1 MTRRLLKPALIVVAA
16 TAMLIGSALP
26 AWAAQN
32 ITITWVR
39 HAQSTANADGI
50 IDTTVPGPGLTVPK
64 GVDQAVAV
72 AAGLAAGLPDGIF
85 VSDMIRTGETAAP
98 LVALTGIPPVT
109 IGGFREIA
117 AGILEGLPGT
127 PGILYDITNLLYT
140 IPVALWSLGARS
152 IPTPFG
158 EDGNSFNAR
167 VNDALAT
174 VYASG
179 ASNAV
184 IFSHGA
190 TIQAWTL
197 MNTVNPVL
205 RAPLGNTDTVV
216 VTGNPED
223 GWTLQ
228 SWDEEPVA
236 ATPDLPTKLFLDVRD
251 LIVAPQTAVY
261 NVVQSLNYSQWFTD
275 GSSLVALVAAIR
287 DGVVQVIT
295 AGVDFVQSVIR
306 DITGAFGGGAAA
318 SVVTPGVVTPGV
330 SAAAS
335 QALPAPAPAASE
347 PSTAAAAVSVAVP
360 DRTPRKSSAAMPSA
374 DLAAADQSSADRP
387 GASARSTRAGIAQR
401 DAAPDA
407 ASASSTEERPAAP
420 SAARKARAAA

>member
-1 MTRRLLKPALIVVAA
+1 MTRRLLKPVLIFLAA
-16 TAMLIGSALP
+16 IAMLVASALP

-39 HAQSTANADGI
+39 HAQSTANANGI
-50 IDTTVPGPGLTVPK
+50 IDTTVPGPGLTVPT

-98 LVALTGIPPVT
+98 LVAQTGIQPVT
-109 IGGFREIA
+109 IGGLREIA

-127 PGILYDITNLLYT
+127 PGVLYDITNLLYT

-167 VNDALAT
+167 VTDALAD

-179 ASNAV
+179 ATNPV
-184 IFSHGA
+184 VFSHGA

-205 RAPLGNTDTVV
+205 RPPLKNTDTVV

-228 SWDEEPVA
+228 SWAGETVA

-261 NVVQSLNYSQWFTD
+261 NVVQSLNYNQWFTD
-275 GSSLVALVAAIR
+275 GSSLVTLVAAIR
-287 DGVVQVIT
+287 DGVVQVVT
-295 AGVDFVQSVIR
+295 AAVDFVQSVIR
-306 DITGAFGGGAAA
+306 DITGAFGGA
-318 SVVTPGVVTPGV
+318 SPSV
-330 SAAAS
+330 SAATV
-335 QALPAPAPAASE
+335 QALPAPAQAASE
-347 PSTAAAAVSVAVP
+347 PSTAAAVTVAVP
-360 DRTPRKSSAAMPSA
+360 DRPLRKTSAAKPSS
-374 DLAAADQSSADRP
+374 DLSAADQSSADRP
-387 GASARSTRAGIAQR
+387 GAPARAARAGIPQR
-401 DAAPDA
+401 DAAPEA
-407 ASASSTEERPAAP
+407 AQASTAEERPAAP